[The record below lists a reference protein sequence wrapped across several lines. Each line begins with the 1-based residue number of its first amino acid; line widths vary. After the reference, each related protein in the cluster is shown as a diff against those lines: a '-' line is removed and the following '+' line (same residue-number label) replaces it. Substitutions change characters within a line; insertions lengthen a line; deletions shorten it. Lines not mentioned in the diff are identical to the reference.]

1 MERLILQVIYKGW
14 ILIVSLLLFSCNSS
28 TVIVDPEGSPY
39 ADKVYEYMPAP
50 GQFINDPEVGFVGRW
65 TREDAAQYAL
75 KQLNKEGGFVSL
87 GGFGGYI
94 VVGFDHRIPN
104 AAADGGYD
112 FAIGGNQYYGSS
124 EPGIV
129 WVMEDAN
136 GNGLP
141 DDTWYEL
148 GGSETGKPG
157 TIQGYSVTY
166 FRPSAPKSPVEWI
179 AYDASG
185 NEVDNGTIDYLGNF
199 HGQDYYYPD
208 WISEDEYTLTGTR
221 LEARNSVV
229 DERWVNG
236 SYDRGYAD
244 NYGSDHH
251 PPASGKG
258 AYVGFRISNAIDPE
272 GSPVHLPYI
281 DFIKVQTGV
290 NAKSGP
296 IGEVS
301 TEVFFFED
309 LNFGK

>member
-1 MERLILQVIYKGW
+1 MP
-14 ILIVSLLLFSCNSS
+14 LLMISCNSS
-28 TVIVDPEGSPY
+28 TVIVEPDDSPY
-39 ADKVYEYMPAP
+39 ANRVYEYMPAP
-50 GQFINDPEVGFVGRW
+50 GQFINDPQNGFAEGWSRD
-65 TREDAAQYAL
+65 DAAQYAL
-75 KQLNKEGGFVSL
+75 KELNKDGGFVSL

-104 AAADGGYD
+104 AASGEGYD

-148 GGSETGKPG
+148 GGSETGKTG
-157 TIQGYSVTY
+157 IIQDYAVTY
-166 FRPSAPKSPVEWI
+166 YRPPAPKSPVEWK
-179 AYDASG
+179 DNQG
-185 NEVDNGTIDYLGNF
+185 NSGTIDYMGSF
-199 HGQDYYYPD
+199 HGQEYYYPQ
-208 WISEDEYTLTGTR
+208 WITEDEYTLTGTR
-221 LEARNSVV
+221 LEARNKVIDGS
-229 DERWVNG
+229 WVNG
-236 SYDRGYAD
+236 SYDWGYAD
-244 NYGSDHH
+244 NYGNDHH
-251 PPASGKG
+251 SPSSGKG
-258 AYVGFRISNAIDPE
+258 AYVGFRISNAIDSD

-296 IGEVS
+296 LGEVS

-309 LNFGK
+309 LNVGK

>member
-1 MERLILQVIYKGW
+1 ML
-14 ILIVSLLLFSCNSS
+14 SCNSS

-39 ADKVYEYMPAP
+39 ATKVYEYMPAP
-50 GQFINDPEVGFVGRW
+50 GQFINDPKEGFRAGW
-65 TREDAAQYAL
+65 THADAVSYAL
-75 KQLNKEGGFVSL
+75 KQLNKDGGFVSL

-104 AAADGGYD
+104 AAAGEGYD

-141 DDTWYEL
+141 DDTWHEL
-148 GGSETGKPG
+148 SGSETGKTG
-157 TIQGYSVTY
+157 TIREYSVTY
-166 FRPSAPKSPVEWI
+166 YRPSATESPVEWT
-179 AYDASG
+179 
-185 NEVDNGTIDYLGNF
+185 DNRGDSGTIDYLGSF
-199 HGQDYYYPD
+199 HGQGYYYPD

-229 DERWVNG
+229 DGRWVNG
-236 SYDRGYAD
+236 SYDWGYAD
-244 NYGSDHH
+244 NHGGDHH
-251 PPASGKG
+251 PPLSGKG
-258 AYVGFRISNAIDPE
+258 AYVGFRISNAIDSE

-296 IGEVS
+296 IGEIS

-309 LNFGK
+309 LNFRK

>member
-1 MERLILQVIYKGW
+1 MKRNIYFIGISVW
-14 ILIVSLLLFSCNSS
+14 LSLLAAILLTSCNSS
-28 TVIVDPEGSPY
+28 TVIVGPDGSPY

-50 GQFINDPEVGFVGRW
+50 GQFINDPQQGFREGW
-65 TREDAAQYAL
+65 TRTDAAEYAREQL
-75 KQLNKEGGFVSL
+75 KKDGGFVSL

-104 AAADGGYD
+104 AAAGRDYD

-148 GGSETGKPG
+148 YGSESEKAE
-157 TIQGYSVTY
+157 TIRDYAVTY
-166 FRPSAPKSPVEWI
+166 KRPSSAGSPVEWT
-179 AYDASG
+179 
-185 NEVDNGTIDYLGNF
+185 DNHGDSGTIDYLGSF

-208 WISEDEYTLTGTR
+208 WIAENEYTLTGTR
-221 LEARNSVV
+221 LEARNKVV
-229 DERWVNG
+229 DGKWVND
-236 SYDRGYAD
+236 SYYWGYAD
-244 NYGSDHH
+244 NYGADHND
-251 PPASGKG
+251 PLAGKG
-258 AYVGFRISNAIDPE
+258 AYVTFRISYAMDSE

-296 IGEVS
+296 LGEVS

-309 LNFGK
+309 LHFGK